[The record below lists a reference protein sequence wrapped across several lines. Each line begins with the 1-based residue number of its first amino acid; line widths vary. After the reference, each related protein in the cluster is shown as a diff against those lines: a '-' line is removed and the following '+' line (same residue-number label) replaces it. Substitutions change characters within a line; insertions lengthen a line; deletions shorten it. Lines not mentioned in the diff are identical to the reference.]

1 MPFCPQCKAEYKA
14 AEVSTCPDC
23 QVDIL
28 PSLAPTQVPEYVGWY
43 AVESVPSEVA
53 GIILKSV
60 LEEAGIDVYLRC
72 HEMPAHGGIKG
83 NAGKSEWG
91 DVLVPT
97 DCLSRA
103 QQCLKTHFDS
113 LREG

>member
-1 MPFCPQCKAEYKA
+1 MPFCPQCKAEYK

-28 PSLAPTQVPEYVGWY
+28 PGLAPTQVPEYVDWY
-43 AVESVPSEVA
+43 VVESVPSEVA
-53 GIILKSV
+53 GILLKSV
-60 LEEAGIDVYLRC
+60 LEAAGIEVYLRC

-91 DVLVPT
+91 DLLVPVN
-97 DCLSRA
+97 LLPRA
-103 QQCLKTHFDS
+103 QACLKAYFDS
-113 LREG
+113 LQEN